1 MELTDLKETA
11 ELARLN
17 LGNDEL
23 KTFFPA
29 FEEMALFFTVMQDA
43 DADETLPPA
52 TGITGGMAAS
62 SKLADADY
70 LRLDTANGEKD
81 GSESLLS
88 QAPERDGRFVVI
100 PNVL

>member
-17 LGNDEL
+17 LADDTL
-23 KTFFPA
+23 KTIFPEFA
-29 FEEMALFFTVMQDA
+29 EMASFFAVMQDA

-62 SKLADADY
+62 SKPAGADY
-70 LRLDTANGEKD
+70 LRLDTADGEED

>member
-17 LGNDEL
+17 LGDNEL
-23 KTFFPA
+23 KTIFPA
-29 FEEMALFFTVMQDA
+29 FEEMASFFAVMQDA
-43 DADETLPPA
+43 DADNALPA
-52 TGITGGMAAS
+52 AAGITGGMAAS
-62 SKLADADY
+62 SKPAGAGY
-70 LRLDTANGEKD
+70 LRLDAADGEED